1 VDNYEKAQGFTYMI
15 VCACSKQRR
24 KANLIFL
31 VMEGMEL
38 LKRLPRHRDGIF
50 AAHLR
55 YGIAFPNV
63 FYFTEVVVD
72 VF

>member
-1 VDNYEKAQGFTYMI
+1 
-15 VCACSKQRR
+15 
-24 KANLIFL
+24 
-31 VMEGMEL
+31 MEGMEL
-38 LKRLPRHRDGIF
+38 PKRLLRHEDWIF
-50 AAHLR
+50 AAHLH